1 MKRIIYLLTAFL
13 LSSSLAWGQAGR
25 TAQGI
30 TYMGGRQK
38 AASAD
43 KQVQHS
49 VSGGQIMLTPHKTV
63 SNLGPNPIMSGFPY
77 GVSYFPI
84 VFNNIFASKGYF
96 ADYVQLRWQI
106 VGSEDKIKQ
115 FHIWRKKLGSS
126 KDSVLVTSLPK
137 DSRSFRDDTAPL
149 GEIQEYTIYAEGI
162 ADGLNLPRI
171 NIIRNLVGFSYPT
184 GTASGKVSFKGGNA
198 VQGVTILAEPER
210 KVGGEH
216 SLFLDTQSFLR
227 INHEGDNDLLGLEE
241 GFSVQMWV
249 KTAGGGA
256 LFSKGNQYKLS
267 YHGGMLQFSVGGR
280 EVSLPFRAS
289 LDTFFHV
296 TATYEKGKK
305 LKLYAQMRTGAAAK
319 LDSAV
324 TDAPVNMP
332 KDNSPIDLGSAA
344 LSAHIDEV
352 RLWKKALDSTEIV
365 RDFSRYL
372 TGKEQHLVGY
382 WRMNEGVGS
391 AAYDFSAG
399 NAGFHEHHAY
409 FVSNPTWSTIIPL
422 KSQLSYKGITD
433 QDGLYMISGFPYPAT
448 GMRYRFTPVL
458 GVHEFD
464 PSRQARFVTG
474 GNNNFENVD
483 FTDISSFKVTGTV
496 YYSGTYFPTQ
506 GVEILVDNV
515 NAIKNGRPVMTDKQG
530 KFEVEVPIGKHSIRL
545 KKHNHTFVQGGV
557 FPAITEKDSSGL
569 YDFQEPLVGIEF
581 FDNTRVKV
589 VGRLVGGTREGD
601 KPLGFGLSV
610 NNIGNASLQLTTEK
624 GWDLTKKDTVET
636 YEGERHFTAKATY
649 TALNPKDLQLE
660 ADTESGEYVAYLL
673 PEVYLIKSAKAGNYN
688 FDKSYTGKLDLRSFT
703 AEKSL
708 LEQAVYAEV
717 GGKAVAGYPP
727 LDPKKYKRTYTK
739 NSGDTLYTIG
749 LDTMHF
755 DVRKD
760 FVLRNPPSIDVVN
773 AQKKPYLGEKKY
785 KYSDDKVKNKEIP
798 LVDEDGKYL
807 FGYPVFS
814 QGSEY
819 VLKVSVFESYV
830 NADKGNA
837 EDRVPVTDGTIE
849 IQNDFAGKKKGDN
862 AKASLSLNKKGETLY
877 KFKAGAPNMNKDI
890 AKPELSYTLPIS
902 VQSITGKVKAIRTI
916 WRKKNPLRAYVWGK
930 KKSGSNFTTRGP
942 NKIINILR
950 DPPGT
955 NSYTY
960 LEKGSTFTKTDAW
973 SFVNSGHSEQGAQ
986 IKKGVKLKILVAM
999 TKIKEIKLENTLD
1012 IGMTSGGSRGKSG
1025 ETIDTYTTTER
1036 FSTGSSPPYI
1046 GDLGDVYIGTGT
1058 NIVFGVSKALQFLPA
1073 NSKEC
1078 ELGNCSGKEVNG
1090 FKLGIRP
1097 TLAFGTENTTSF
1109 MYSQL
1114 QLESVVI
1121 PELKRLRN
1129 RTLKYYPE
1137 GYDSAKLVETI
1148 EEPLY
1153 ISLVAPS
1160 DTTYFGTS
1168 NNNKKVWGDKI
1179 SAKIGE
1185 GPSYVIILPKSYYDD
1200 KGDLINELTND
1211 KIFNYNN
1218 DIAEWE
1224 NTIRKNEK
1232 AKVEATKGNA
1242 YGNKESKFDKENIS
1256 IDGGTTYE
1264 SSFATTNDRTN
1275 TATNTWTLGAKTAAE
1290 CGFTVS
1296 GVGVVLKASVEY
1308 KHDSEETSSTTNS
1321 NSTTYGFVLAD
1332 GEGANV
1338 VDGTFNDYFSV
1349 DVMNARDGYSPVFY
1363 LRGGATSCPHEGV
1376 RYTKYYEKEKYKL
1389 SAGTAKIEDPDLTIE
1404 TPVVSGVPSGG
1415 KAEIYITLK
1424 NDSEVAA
1431 GNSVRMGLTVDG
1443 KTNPNGL
1450 QVSMDGAA
1458 LGEGLVPTIVPGGEG
1473 VRKLLIIEQSKADIT
1488 DYEDIVLRMRSTC
1501 DPETFVDKTFSVY
1514 FQPSC
1519 ANVKLLAPANKW
1531 VMNTNKVP
1539 ELAKD
1544 ANAPVIMPVT
1554 FGEYNLKNKDLDHA
1568 VLQYKGSTSSQWISV
1583 RNFYNPNKYTQAA
1596 FDKLKDTNK
1605 DWLSDSGKTTYKW
1618 EMSSLPDRNYDL
1630 RIVMVCKGS
1639 ETTETVSHVH
1649 SGVKDMKRPALF
1661 GAPQPADGVLS
1672 ANDKIEVVFD
1682 ELIDKTSINLSN
1694 IRVQGVLNGYE
1705 LRHDASLSFDGST
1718 NYVRIPEGLDMSKTP
1733 FTIEWWQQRAKG
1745 SGGKRQVVFSKGL
1758 EAGNKI
1764 EIGFTEADK
1773 LFVRIGEQEIT
1784 SLLSYTSDE
1793 WQHFAVVYTPSNQE
1807 LNVYMNDERAIERAP
1822 VSGKF
1827 SGEGAIMLGKSVI
1840 TGDQHF
1846 KGNIHELRIWDKART
1861 LGDVFAQML
1870 KAQKGTEIGL
1880 IGYWPFDEAFGNTG
1894 LDKARFRHASLFTSW
1909 LVLPKGVGYA
1919 FDGKDDYL
1927 ELSTGNTVII
1937 NSEMDFSLE
1946 FWFKAAEGQKD
1957 VTLFSSGKADGS
1969 DKFNQGN
1976 WRVGFNTEGQ
1986 LAILGNGKEI
1996 TLQGAENNFL
2006 NDNWHHFALSVNR
2019 RGNVQVYINGD
2030 LRAQANSAKFGGLTG
2045 NKMWL
2050 GARGFKEGTIT
2061 TKHDQFFKGKIDEVR
2076 IWNLN
2081 RKKEQILLYRNAKVS
2096 NKEPGLVAYYPF
2108 EQFEVR
2114 QGVTFTEPTLAD
2126 QWKNPYGKN
2135 GGKMTAFG
2143 GADFSP
2149 ETPNLKQSRPVSKVD
2164 FSWALFENKLL
2175 ITPSASMF
2183 AAIEQRILEI
2193 TVERIEDLYDNRIAS
2208 PITWTAFV
2216 DRNQLKWSKRSVSI
2230 EKRLNEKH
2238 SFTVDILNKSGQQQQ
2253 FSFSNLPAWLT
2264 AKPAS
2269 GTIEPQN
2276 AQTVTF
2282 TINEGLNTGSYQ
2294 QDLYLVGNSGFDEK
2308 MVLNVR
2314 VFNKLPDNWVVD
2326 KDKFAHSMNVVGLLK
2341 INGKIS
2347 TDTHDILGAFV
2358 EEECRGFVRL
2368 EYIQQIDSYLAF
2380 LTVYSNKVGNEQL
2393 TFRIWDDSEG
2403 IIFTDV
2409 EPALQFAQNQT
2420 HGRVL
2425 KPVEFSAVGALQTEV
2440 HIPAGWKWIS
2450 FSLKSKS
2457 LGDMNKLF
2465 KRVNNN
2471 KGDLIK
2477 GFDKYAVYD
2486 DLAKWQGSLQDGGI
2500 RNEQSYKVNFGKPAI
2515 LRYSGAV
2522 LDLRNTPIKV
2532 AKGWNWISYL
2542 PQQNLTVDE
2551 ALASFAAQS
2560 GDVLK
2565 SQSQFAEYVKN
2576 IGWLGSLKFMRPG
2589 DGYMLFSQGEKEK
2602 SIVYPTLSLLNGRLA
2617 APDEETLEA
2626 GDYHI
2631 NPSDYAH
2638 NMSMVAQVEEG
2649 LGDGT
2654 LLAFLG
2660 KECRGIAKPMRLE
2673 NGQVRYFLTLFGND
2687 GDMEETTPPM
2697 LTFRYLSA
2705 EGLSELSAE
2714 DVLVFRNNGLA
2725 GNLDN
2730 PVQLRLNTQTQSS
2743 PQAWDA
2749 YPNPFSQ
2756 SVEIAF
2762 HISAQQQGQMS
2773 EVSVYNVSGQRIRT
2787 LHLGTLDAGRQRLSW
2802 DGNGKNGK
2810 SVAAGM
2816 YFIRIQTGE
2825 KSKMLKVIKR

>member
-77 GVSYFPI
+77 DVSYFPI

-106 VGSEDKIKQ
+106 IGSEDKIKQ

-227 INHEGDNDLLGLEE
+227 INHEGDNDLLALEE

-249 KTAGGGA
+249 KTTGGGA

-280 EVSLPFRAS
+280 EVSLPFRTS

-305 LKLYAQMRTGAAAK
+305 LKLYAQMRTGVAAK

-324 TDAPVNMP
+324 ADAPVDIL
-332 KDNSPIDLGSAA
+332 KDNSHIELGSAS

-352 RLWKKALDSTEIV
+352 RLWKKVLDSTEIV

-409 FVSNPTWSTIIPL
+409 FVGNPTWAAIIPL

-496 YYSGTYFPTQ
+496 YYSGTHFPTE

-515 NAIKNGRPVMTDKQG
+515 NAIKNGRPIMTDKQG

-557 FPAITEKDSSGL
+557 FPVITEKDSSGL
-569 YDFQEPLVGIEF
+569 YDFQEPVVGIEF

-660 ADTESGEYVAYLL
+660 ADTESGEYVTYLL
-673 PEVYLIKSAKAGNYN
+673 PEVYLIKSVKAGNYD
-688 FDKSYTGKLDLRSFT
+688 FDKSYTGKLDLRSFI
-703 AEKSL
+703 AQKSL

-717 GGKAVAGYPP
+717 GGKAVPGYPP

-755 DVRKD
+755 DIRKD

-785 KYSDDKVKNKEIP
+785 KYSDNKVKNKDVP
-798 LVDEDGKYL
+798 LVDKDGKYL
-807 FGYPVFS
+807 FGYPVFN
-814 QGSEY
+814 QNSEY
-819 VLKVSVFESYV
+819 AMKVSVFESYV

-837 EDRVPVTDGTIE
+837 EDRVPVTDGKIE
-849 IQNDFAGKKKGDN
+849 IENNFAGKKKGDN
-862 AKASLSLNKKGETLY
+862 AKASLRLNKKGETLY
-877 KFKAGAPNMNKDI
+877 KFKAGAPNMNRN
-890 AKPELSYTLPIS
+890 ATNPELSYTLPIS
-902 VQSITGKVKAIRTI
+902 VVALTGKKQNIRTV
-916 WRKKNPLRAYVWGK
+916 WRKKNPLRAYVF
-930 KKSGSNFTTRGP
+930 GSTEGGQNFTTKGP
-942 NKIINILR
+942 NRVINILR

-955 NSYTY
+955 NSYTT
-960 LEKGSTFTKTDAW
+960 LEKGSEITHTE
-973 SFVNSGHSEQGAQ
+973 SSSLGENSSSSVGA
-986 IKKGVKLKILVAM
+986 
-999 TKIKEIKLENTLD
+999 
-1012 IGMTSGGSRGKSG
+1012 
-1025 ETIDTYTTTER
+1025 TIDLGSKITTFVGLGAGVITEIENFNEVSASVDISASESSGKESSTTFTTTEA
-1036 FSTGSSPPYI
+1036 FSTGDGAPYI
-1046 GDLGDVYIGTGT
+1046 GRTGDVFIGVGT
-1058 NIVFGVSKALQFLPA
+1058 NITYGASPSFQPVLA
-1073 NSKEC
+1073 NDSDC
-1078 ELGNCSGKEVNG
+1078 EGDENNKYGNCTTKESGG
-1090 FKLGIRP
+1090 FKLGKKS
-1097 TLAFGTENTTSF
+1097 TLKVGLSFGTEF
-1109 MYSQL
+1109 QYSQL
-1114 QLESVVI
+1114 QIETVVI
-1121 PELKRLRN
+1121 PELIRLRN
-1129 RTLKYYPE
+1129 NLLKYYPD
-1137 GYDSAKLVETI
+1137 GYDKENVAKNIKKPV
-1148 EEPLY
+1148 Y
-1153 ISLVAPS
+1153 ISRIVPS

-1168 NNNKKVWGDKI
+1168 NNNKKVWGDRV
-1179 SAKIGE
+1179 STHTGA
-1185 GPSYVIILPKSYYDD
+1185 GPSYDIVFPADYDSLKRMNFTDD
-1200 KGDLINELTND
+1200 KVLE
-1211 KIFNYNN
+1211 YNN
-1218 DIAEWE
+1218 DISNWIGVLRE
-1224 NTIRKNEK
+1224 NEK
-1232 AKVEATKGNA
+1232 QKITAKHEK
-1242 YGNKESKFDKENIS
+1242 NIS
-1256 IDGGTTYE
+1256 LDGGVTYQSSTTTTKEKTFTYE
-1264 SSFATTNDRTN
+1264 TSFAIN
-1275 TATNTWTLGAKTAAE
+1275 G
-1290 CGFTVS
+1290 TVS
-1296 GVGVVLKASVEY
+1296 WAVGFEVAGVGVVATVESSIGVEGS
-1308 KHDSEETSSTTNS
+1308 SETTKTKN
-1321 NSTTYGFVLAD
+1321 NSTTYSYVIAD

-1338 VDGTFNDYFSV
+1338 IDGTFNDYYSI
-1349 DVMNARDGYSPVFY
+1349 DVKKPNDGYGPVFY

-1376 RYTKYYEKEKYKL
+1376 QETKYYEKGKHIL
-1389 SAGTAKIEDPDLTIE
+1389 SAGTAKVEAPDLTIE
-1404 TPVVSGVPSGG
+1404 TPLVSGVPSGG

-1431 GNSVRMGLTVDG
+1431 GNSVKMGVTVDG

-1531 VMNTNKVP
+1531 IMNTNKVP

-1554 FGEYNLKNKDLDHA
+1554 FGEYSLKNKDLDHA

-1618 EMSSLPDRNYDL
+1618 EMSSLPDRNYDI

-1694 IRVQGVLNGYE
+1694 ITVQGVLNGHE

-1976 WRVGFNTEGQ
+1976 WRVGFNAEGQ
-1986 LAILGNGKEI
+1986 LVILGNGKEI

-2006 NDNWHHFALSVNR
+2006 DDNWHHFALSVNR

-2081 RKKEQILLYRNAKVS
+2081 RKKAQILLYRNAKVS

-2617 APDEETLEA
+2617 APDEEPLEA

-2638 NMSMVAQVEEG
+2638 NMSMVAQVEED

-2660 KECRGIAKPMRLE
+2660 KECRGIAKPIRLE
-2673 NGQVRYFLTLFGND
+2673 NGQLRYFLTLFGKD
-2687 GDMEETTPPM
+2687 GDMQATTPPM

-2762 HISAQQQGQMS
+2762 HISTAQQGQMS
-2773 EVSVYNVSGQRIRT
+2773 DVSVYNVSGQRIRT